1 MVGPLRC
8 GAGLC
13 RGRRPARET
22 SAPRAVR
29 AACCCLLRRWCSGRH
44 VACLVGRAA
53 WCARGRRPARE
64 TSAPRASLGAS
75 PRSPARPRHR
85 PRAPQAGPVG
95 QLGRLSET
103 VIAFAGAGRA
113 STETVIAFADAT
125 WAFLVHFSGAEAM
138 PVSRLPCWGRAEVM
152 VVSMVAVQGRA
163 VVLLVSTSPRC
174 RAPCAKKFALPLTL
188 AQNGRFLACWASFFA
203 DRQAWDPTG
212 RVCCNAVLAAGPS
225 TGSVNPSMRS
235 YTHLVEAGRRAH
247 PTEPSNHP
255 RNAKR

>member
-29 AACCCLLRRWCSGRH
+29 AACCCLLRRWCSGR
-44 VACLVGRAA
+44 
-53 WCARGRRPARE
+53 RRVRPPAR
-64 TSAPRASLGAS
+64 SPHASLKARSGRSRSPPVPSGPSGALHTGGAWRAGVWTGAS

-212 RVCCNAVLAAGPS
+212 RVCCNAVLAAALLLAVL
-225 TGSVNPSMRS
+225 TLRCAA
-235 YTHLVEAGRRAH
+235 T
-247 PTEPSNHP
+247 PT
-255 RNAKR
+255 